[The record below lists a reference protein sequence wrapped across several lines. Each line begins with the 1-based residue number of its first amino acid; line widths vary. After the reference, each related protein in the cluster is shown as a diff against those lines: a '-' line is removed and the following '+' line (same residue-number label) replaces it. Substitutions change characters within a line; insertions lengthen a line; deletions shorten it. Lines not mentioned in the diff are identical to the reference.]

1 MKNKYLLSLLWVI
14 VSGFGVLMAQEI
26 AIIPQ
31 PAHLIVKNESF
42 KFGKQLKV
50 CIASYR
56 GDSVTLVFDSFK
68 DDFQKA
74 TGIKVTSVRSEA
86 KAGIV
91 LSVNQTLAPEAYK
104 LDVSPK
110 QIRIEA
116 ARPAGFYYALQTL
129 KQLISRHV
137 MAGVA
142 VGGRQE
148 WSIPTVE
155 IEDVPRFEWRGFML
169 DEGRHFFGKDEVKRV
184 IDIMS
189 TYKMNRFH
197 WHLTEDQGWRIEI
210 KKYPKDQYQV
220 MLEVSQNIWDGGDIR
235 SKKQLTQATSEIDR
249 GKLEVDM
256 YALND
261 RVNQLYFGILL
272 LDEQLKQNQLLQED
286 LRRTHQLVSNY
297 MANGIA
303 NQSDLDAV
311 SVEIL
316 NTKQKRIELESS
328 RQAYLSMLSIFTGKE
343 IASETTL
350 EKPADTFES
359 ISLVNNRPELRWF
372 DAQGRQLNVQESSLK
387 TRFRPRFGLFV
398 QGAYGNPGLNMLK
411 DDFSA
416 FYVAGVRMSWNFGSL
431 YTLRN
436 DRRLID
442 NNRRKLE
449 TSRDVFL
456 FNANLQSTQQSSA
469 IQSMRRQMVDDDEI
483 IRLRVNIRKAAEAK
497 VENGTLTVTDM
508 LREITAENLAR
519 QTKALHEVQL
529 LMNIWNLKYTLNN

>member
-1 MKNKYLLSLLWVI
+1 MEMKRTILSFSFILAAMLAHAQLTLEGCQHSAQTNYPLVRQYGLIEKAREYNLENAGKGYLPQFTLS
-14 VSGFGVLMAQEI
+14 G
-26 AIIPQ
+26 
-31 PAHLIVKNESF
+31 
-42 KFGKQLKV
+42 
-50 CIASYR
+50 
-56 GDSVTLVFDSFK
+56 
-68 DDFQKA
+68 KA
-74 TGIKVTSVRSEA
+74 TYQSDVTNLPVDIPGIDMKS
-86 KAGIV
+86 
-91 LSVNQTLAPEAYK
+91 
-104 LDVSPK
+104 
-110 QIRIEA
+110 
-116 ARPAGFYYALQTL
+116 
-129 KQLISRHV
+129 
-137 MAGVA
+137 M
-142 VGGRQE
+142 
-148 WSIPTVE
+148 
-155 IEDVPRFEWRGFML
+155 
-169 DEGRHFFGKDEVKRV
+169 
-184 IDIMS
+184 
-189 TYKMNRFH
+189 
-197 WHLTEDQGWRIEI
+197 
-210 KKYPKDQYQV
+210 PKDQYQV

-235 SKKQLTQATSEIDR
+235 SKKQLTRATSEIDR
-249 GKLEVDM
+249 GKQEVDM

-272 LDEQLKQNQLLQED
+272 LDEQLRQNQLLQED
-286 LRRTHQLVSNY
+286 LGRTHQQVSNY

-328 RQAYLSMLSIFTGKE
+328 RQAYLSMLSIFIGKE
-343 IASETTL
+343 IASGTTL

-359 ISLVNNRPELRWF
+359 TSLVNNRPELRWF
-372 DAQGRQLNVQESSLK
+372 DAQGGQLNVQESSLK
-387 TRFRPRFGLFV
+387 TCFRPRFGLFV
-398 QGAYGNPGLNMLK
+398 QGAYGNPGLNILK

-416 FYVAGVRMSWNFGSL
+416 YYVAGVRMSWNFGSL

-456 FNANLQSTQQSSA
+456 FNTNLQSTQQSSA

>member
-1 MKNKYLLSLLWVI
+1 MEMKRTILSFSFVLAAMLAHAQLTLEECQHSAQTNYPLVRQYGLIEKAREYNLENAGKGYLPQFTI
-14 VSGFGVLMAQEI
+14 SG
-26 AIIPQ
+26 
-31 PAHLIVKNESF
+31 
-42 KFGKQLKV
+42 
-50 CIASYR
+50 
-56 GDSVTLVFDSFK
+56 
-68 DDFQKA
+68 KA
-74 TGIKVTSVRSEA
+74 TYQSDVT
-86 KAGIV
+86 
-91 LSVNQTLAPEAYK
+91 K
-104 LDVSPK
+104 LPV
-110 QIRIEA
+110 
-116 ARPAGFYYALQTL
+116 
-129 KQLISRHV
+129 
-137 MAGVA
+137 
-142 VGGRQE
+142 
-148 WSIPTVE
+148 
-155 IEDVPRFEWRGFML
+155 DVPG
-169 DEGRHFFGKDEVKRV
+169 
-184 IDIMS
+184 IDIKSM
-189 TYKMNRFH
+189 
-197 WHLTEDQGWRIEI
+197 
-210 KKYPKDQYQV
+210 PKDQYQV

-249 GKLEVDM
+249 GKQEVDM
-256 YALND
+256 YAQND

-286 LRRTHQLVSNY
+286 LGRTHQLVSNY

-328 RQAYLSMLSIFTGKE
+328 RQAYLSMLSIFIGKE
-343 IASETTL
+343 IASGTTL
-350 EKPADTFES
+350 EKPTDTFES
-359 ISLVNNRPELRWF
+359 TSLVNNRPELRWF
-372 DAQGRQLNVQESSLK
+372 DAQGGQLNVQESSLK
-387 TRFRPRFGLFV
+387 TRFRPRFALFV

-416 FYVAGVRMSWNFGSL
+416 YYVAGVRMSWNFGSL

-456 FNANLQSTQQSSA
+456 FNTNLQSTQQSSA

>member
-1 MKNKYLLSLLWVI
+1 MEMKRTILSFSFVLAAMLAHAQLTLEECQHSAQTNYPLVRQYGLIEKAREYNLENAGKGYLPQFTISGKATYQSDVTKLPVD
-14 VSGFGVLMAQEI
+14 VSG
-26 AIIPQ
+26 
-31 PAHLIVKNESF
+31 
-42 KFGKQLKV
+42 
-50 CIASYR
+50 
-56 GDSVTLVFDSFK
+56 
-68 DDFQKA
+68 
-74 TGIKVTSVRSEA
+74 
-86 KAGIV
+86 
-91 LSVNQTLAPEAYK
+91 
-104 LDVSPK
+104 
-110 QIRIEA
+110 
-116 ARPAGFYYALQTL
+116 
-129 KQLISRHV
+129 
-137 MAGVA
+137 
-142 VGGRQE
+142 
-148 WSIPTVE
+148 
-155 IEDVPRFEWRGFML
+155 
-169 DEGRHFFGKDEVKRV
+169 
-184 IDIMS
+184 IDIKSM
-189 TYKMNRFH
+189 
-197 WHLTEDQGWRIEI
+197 
-210 KKYPKDQYQV
+210 PKDQYQV

-235 SKKQLTQATSEIDR
+235 SKKQLTRAASEIDR
-249 GKLEVDM
+249 GKQEVDM

-286 LRRTHQLVSNY
+286 LGRTHQLVSNY

-328 RQAYLSMLSIFTGKE
+328 RQAYLSMLSIFIGKE
-343 IASETTL
+343 IASGTTL
-350 EKPADTFES
+350 EKPTDTFES
-359 ISLVNNRPELRWF
+359 TSLVNNRPELRWF
-372 DAQGRQLNVQESSLK
+372 DAQGGQLNVQESSLK
-387 TRFRPRFGLFV
+387 TCFRPRFGLFV

-416 FYVAGVRMSWNFGSL
+416 YYVAGVRMSWNFGSL

-456 FNANLQSTQQSSA
+456 FNTNLQSTQQSSA

-483 IRLRVNIRKAAEAK
+483 ICLRVNIRKAAEAK